1 MYTVTPTTQQH
12 EDTTL
17 EGVKETHSSILAWR
31 TPWTEEPGGL
41 QSIWSRRVGR
51 DQSDLACR
59 HASTFAVA

>member
-31 TPWTEEPGGL
+31 IPWTEEPGGL
-41 QSIWSRRVGR
+41 QTMRTQL
-51 DQSDLACR
+51 DMAE
-59 HASTFAVA
+59 AT